1 MEYQR
6 RYQQLAFVI
15 ILMSS
20 CVVGLTESRTSTE
33 ENVYPLSLL
42 EGKSWWNKRSIG
54 NPVKRI
60 GNKLSEDDCDCQTSL
75 QIHRCYATNC
85 APRFLH
91 CIRNTSN
98 EHHYSVCQGGHNLCL
113 SKCYR
118 LEKDRF

>member
-1 MEYQR
+1 MVILDVMEYQR

-60 GNKLSEDDCDCQTSL
+60 EPLDRLRPNLAQSILGKQT
-75 QIHRCYATNC
+75 
-85 APRFLH
+85 F
-91 CIRNTSN
+91 
-98 EHHYSVCQGGHNLCL
+98 
-113 SKCYR
+113 
-118 LEKDRF
+118 